1 MSGFFRSIYT
11 KERIPL
17 KKLFIILTLLVAS
30 ILPTM
35 AQYEQNIIQRLP
47 QVDNKRWHFGFILG
61 MNLADFTTAPNTN
74 WVDKDGNTWY
84 SASAGLAPEFAV
96 GMIVDLRLVE
106 YLNLR
111 FTPTLGLG
119 QRNVSYTCYT
129 PEGVMIPEKT
139 TTIPIQTTTIDV
151 PFYLKYSARR
161 YGNVRPYIIVG
172 GGPQFNVYLN
182 PEDPIL
188 LNPVDV
194 QISFGIGMNIYT
206 EYFKLCPEIKFGFGL
221 LDQLNQ
227 NHPEIEGTAYEPY
240 TRAVEKLTSRV
251 LSITFNFE

>member
-61 MNLADFTTAPNTN
+61 LNMADFTTAPNTN

-84 SASAGLAPEFAV
+84 SASAGLAPAFNV

-111 FTPTLGLG
+111 FTPSLGLG
-119 QRNVSYTCYT
+119 QRNISYTCYN
-129 PEGVMIPEKT
+129 PEGVIIPDKT
-139 TTIPIQTTTIDV
+139 TSIPIQTTTIDV
-151 PFYLKYSARR
+151 PFFLKYSARR

-188 LNPVDV
+188 LKPFDV
-194 QISFGIGMNIYT
+194 QIAFGIGFNIYT

-227 NHPEIEGTAYEPY
+227 NHPEIEGTLYEPY
-240 TRAVEKLTSRV
+240 TYSVSKLTSRV

>member
-1 MSGFFRSIYT
+1 M
-11 KERIPL
+11 

-74 WVDKDGNTWY
+74 WVDKDGNTWF

-129 PEGVMIPEKT
+129 PDGVMIPEKT

>member
-17 KKLFIILTLLVAS
+17 KKLFIILTFLVAS